1 MKFRTREGRASGWG
15 SGTASNA
22 GQKQKAAVNRA
33 TGHKSNKGGIVQMLI
48 FHLTLAALILGV
60 LFFIFIKA
68 KTAKIED
75 LRKYKKGLISG
86 KIKVEDEFKEE

>member
-1 MKFRTREGRASGWG
+1 
-15 SGTASNA
+15 
-22 GQKQKAAVNRA
+22 
-33 TGHKSNKGGIVQMLI
+33 MLI

-68 KTAKIED
+68 KTAKIEE